1 MIFKP
6 FSLDLYAQSVY
17 NHAMDYIWDPDKAIQ
32 NQDKHHID
40 FADAATV
47 FDDDYF
53 VTQEDLAAYG
63 EQRFVGTGIDAQ
75 GRILTVVYTL
85 LDDDATIR
93 LISARRATRRDA
105 RYDEQYRSA

>member
-1 MIFKP
+1 MEFTWNP
-6 FSLDLYAQSVY
+6 
-17 NHAMDYIWDPDKAIQ
+17 NKAIQ
-32 NQDKHHID
+32 NQEKHRID

-53 VTQEDLAAYG
+53 VTQEDVAAYG

-85 LDDDATIR
+85 LDDDETIH
-93 LISARRATRRDA
+93 LISARRATKRETMYYA
-105 RYDEQYRSA
+105 QYRTL

>member
-1 MIFKP
+1 MIFKI

-17 NHAMDYIWDPDKAIQ
+17 NHPMEYIWNPDKAAE
-32 NQDKHHID
+32 NQDKHRID

-53 VTQEDLAAYG
+53 VTQEDLTAHG
-63 EQRFVGTGIDAQ
+63 EHRFVGTGMDAQ

-85 LDDDATIR
+85 RDDDTTIR
-93 LISARRATRRDA
+93 LISARRATRREG
-105 RYDEQYRSA
+105 RYYEQYRSP

>member
-1 MIFKP
+1 ME
-6 FSLDLYAQSVY
+6 L
-17 NHAMDYIWDPDKAIQ
+17 IWDPNKAMQ
-32 NQDKHHID
+32 NQAKHGVD

-47 FDDDYF
+47 FDDNYF

-63 EQRFVGTGIDAQ
+63 EQRFVGTGLDAQ

-93 LISARRATRRDA
+93 LISARHATRREA
-105 RYDEQYRSA
+105 RYYGQYRSP

>member
-32 NQDKHHID
+32 NQDKHRVD

-93 LISARRATRRDA
+93 LISARRATRREA
-105 RYDEQYRSA
+105 RYYEQYRSA